1 MRKHLKFL
9 VLLALTVLIL
19 WWFGRK
25 LDWAEVGQS
34 VRAADWRWLAAG
46 VIAVSSTYLLRAY
59 RWRTLLAPL
68 TEAGLRPLFAA
79 TTVGFGAVFI
89 FGRAGEVVRPAV
101 LPLYDRR
108 VRPAGSFATIMV
120 ERLCDIVAVVVLFAL
135 NLLWFPAPAGQ
146 ESQLAHVRTAGLI
159 LLITAVVGLAA
170 LVWFERRSDR
180 AIHWLDVRLKRWR
193 FVPDRL
199 ARALTHLLEQVAGAL
214 RILAEPR
221 ELAIAVG
228 WTIIIWVV
236 NIASNWLV
244 IRAFGLPFGLKETVF
259 VMGWSLVGSL
269 VPTPGGAAGA
279 FHAATAAGLI
289 FLNRP
294 PNEAAAV
301 SILLHLVAFAPAL
314 VWGLYYFLRG
324 DVSFKRLQRLAT
336 SEEIEHAIEDD
347 ELGTDES
354 RLPKELKAV
363 GVSD

>member
-1 MRKHLKFL
+1 LL
-9 VLLALTVLIL
+9 LLAVLIL
-19 WWFGRK
+19 WWFGRN

-34 VRAADWRWLAAG
+34 VGAADWRLLAAG
-46 VIAVSSTYLLRAY
+46 VITVSVTYLLRAY

-79 TTVGFGAVFI
+79 TTVGFGAVFL
-89 FGRAGEVVRPAV
+89 FGRAGEVVRPVV

-146 ESQLAHVRTAGLI
+146 ETQLSTVRTAGLI
-159 LLITAVVGLAA
+159 LLVIAVTGLTG

-180 AIHWLDVRLKRWR
+180 AIHWLDVRLKRWK
-193 FVPDRL
+193 FVPNRL
-199 ARALTHLLEQVAGAL
+199 AHALVHLLEQLAGAL
-214 RILAEPR
+214 RILADPR
-221 ELAIAVG
+221 ELAITIG
-228 WTIIIWVV
+228 WTVIIWLV

-324 DVSFKRLQRLAT
+324 DVSFKRLQRLTT
-336 SEEIEHAIEDD
+336 SEELEHVIEEDEIENA
-347 ELGTDES
+347 GS
-354 RLPKELKAV
+354 GMPNELKAI